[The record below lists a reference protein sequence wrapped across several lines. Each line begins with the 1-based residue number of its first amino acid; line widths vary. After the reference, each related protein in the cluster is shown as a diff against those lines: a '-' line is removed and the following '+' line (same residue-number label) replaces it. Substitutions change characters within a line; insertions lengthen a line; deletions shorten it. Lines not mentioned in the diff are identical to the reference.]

1 MATPVVSGTLVAP
14 LRRISP
20 CNCTVPWTDSSVTRN
35 FRSARF
41 TVYGTGG
48 VSNLLT
54 GLLASSKS
62 RLYSSRGS
70 VTLPEAGTGGGV
82 TSSAAA
88 ARPGRIS
95 IQAKKIA
102 NIFFICHL
110 PFCRVDKL
118 TLQRELDFQRLVQ
131 K

>member
-1 MATPVVSGTLVAP
+1 M
-14 LRRISP
+14 
-20 CNCTVPWTDSSVTRN
+20 
-35 FRSARF
+35 
-41 TVYGTGG
+41 VYGTGG
-48 VSNLLT
+48 VSGFLV

-70 VTLPEAGTGGGV
+70 VTLPEAGTGGGA

-88 ARPGRIS
+88 ARPGRTS
-95 IQAKKIA
+95 TQAKKIA

-118 TLQRELDFQRLVQ
+118 TLHMELDFQRLVQ
-131 K
+131 KPNKLRGQKLEKKREWEESRHASLSTNRP